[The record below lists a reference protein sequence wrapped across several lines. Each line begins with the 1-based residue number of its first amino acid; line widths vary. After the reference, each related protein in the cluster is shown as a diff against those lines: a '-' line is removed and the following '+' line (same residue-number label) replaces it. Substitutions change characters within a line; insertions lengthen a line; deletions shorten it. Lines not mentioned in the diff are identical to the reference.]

1 MVSLNT
7 SQVIN
12 VCLLMELVP
21 HLQTALYL
29 MYLKVTWM
37 REKWKHYRIK
47 IKLTLGSLELETQA
61 KQYSQEVYIAVRLRE
76 SDPP

>member
-1 MVSLNT
+1 
-7 SQVIN
+7 
-12 VCLLMELVP
+12 
-21 HLQTALYL
+21 